1 MVISPERLHPYM
13 THCLPDQETAL
24 ELYRWNALASTAYWE
39 TLGHLEVALRN
50 TLANRLAKRHRN
62 KQRPGSWLDD
72 RAGELDTNA
81 KADIRKARRRIHEK
95 GNRPGEGQT
104 ISELSFGFWRFLLA
118 KQYTNLW
125 GSLSHGF
132 PHAPDRD
139 RHTIE
144 EPVIRL
150 HKFRNRL
157 AHHEPIWNKELTDRC
172 QDIYTLLGYINPD
185 MRQWVSRSCRISA
198 TLATC
203 PVQRPCP

>member
-1 MVISPERLHPYM
+1 MIADVTAAHQTPASVVMVISPERLHPYM

-118 KQYTNLW
+118 SSTPTSGGLCRT
-125 GSLSHGF
+125 
-132 PHAPDRD
+132 A
-139 RHTIE
+139 
-144 EPVIRL
+144 
-150 HKFRNRL
+150 FR
-157 AHHEPIWNKELTDRC
+157 
-172 QDIYTLLGYINPD
+172 TLLI
-185 MRQWVSRSCRISA
+185 VTA
-198 TLATC
+198 TPSKSL
-203 PVQRPCP
+203 